1 VRVGGQPGADGGLAQ
16 VLADAP
22 GVDAGDNRPVDRV
35 FDEPGLGAAF
45 GSLDGVGV
53 RVLLAGVADGNL
65 AEVPAGQ
72 GMFFQPAGKAVEDL
86 PGI

>member
-1 VRVGGQPGADGGLAQ
+1 MLTDP
-16 VLADAP
+16 P
-22 GVDAGDNRPVDRV
+22 PVDQRDDRAVDGV
-35 FDEPGLGAAF
+35 FGEPGFGAAF
-45 GSLDGVGV
+45 GGLDRVGV
-53 RVLLAGVADGNL
+53 RVLLAGVADGDL